1 MTAAQSSVE
10 ALRIA
15 ARAAEEKQ
23 GTNLFAVDASDA
35 MGLIDG
41 FLVVSAHNERLVNAV
56 ADEVEDASRPA

>member
-41 FLVVSAHNERLVNAV
+41 FLTRWRTPC
-56 ADEVEDASRPA
+56 ASRPA

>member
-35 MGLIDG
+35 MVGV
-41 FLVVSAHNERLVNAV
+41 LVHSHAAMKKYPRLSNL
-56 ADEVEDASRPA
+56 